1 MCPRYPAVVVS
12 TPPSPSVDGSS
23 APNDAET
30 AAWLAALRAN
40 GTQHEPALSRLH
52 ALLLRVAFA
61 EVNRRGPS
69 TGIAGP
75 ELDDLAHQSADDA
88 MLAILAKLDSF
99 RGESRFTTWAY
110 RFVVLEVSGK
120 LGRHYWRKPHAR
132 LDVEEWERLPGRLG
146 AGPEHLAEQR
156 ELIDAVRHAVDETL
170 TEHQRGLFVAIV
182 LNGVP
187 LDAIVA
193 QTGSSR
199 GAIYKTIADCRRKI
213 RLFLVA
219 NGQLGT
225 VTVTPQHPDEEA
237 ES

>member
-1 MCPRYPAVVVS
+1 MV
-12 TPPSPSVDGSS
+12 PSPPARSIDGPS
-23 APNDAET
+23 APADAET
-30 AAWLAALRAN
+30 TAWLAQLRAS
-40 GTQHEPALSRLH
+40 GPQHETALSRLH
-52 ALLLRVAFA
+52 ELLLRVAFA

-75 ELDDLAHQSADDA
+75 ELDDLAHQAASDA

-120 LGRHYWRKPHAR
+120 LGRHYWRKPHAQ

-156 ELIDAVRHAVDETL
+156 ELIDAVRQAVDETL
-170 TEHQRGLFVAIV
+170 TGHQRGLFVAIV

-187 LDAIVA
+187 LDALVA

-199 GAIYKTIADCRRKI
+199 GAIYKTIADARRKI

-225 VTVTPQHPDEEA
+225 VTGTPQNADEEG